1 MSFFPAYLDLKDR
14 RVLIVGGGRVAL
26 GKLKRLLEFSE
37 NMVIISPEFLD
48 EFLEFDIELVHRCYR
63 RGDIEGFDIVIV
75 ATDNIELQREIF
87 IESRGSGILV
97 NCVDS
102 MEYCDFIFPSYI
114 KKGHLTISISTDG
127 ASPAVTKAL
136 REYIEEL
143 IPPDI
148 DIFLRDM
155 KSLRES
161 LPKGESRI
169 ELFREMSRDFI
180 DRYREER

>member
-1 MSFFPAYLDLKDR
+1 
-14 RVLIVGGGRVAL
+14 
-26 GKLKRLLEFSE
+26 
-37 NMVIISPEFLD
+37 
-48 EFLEFDIELVHRCYR
+48 
-63 RGDIEGFDIVIV
+63 
-75 ATDNIELQREIF
+75 
-87 IESRGSGILV
+87 
-97 NCVDS
+97 

-161 LPKGESRI
+161 LPERGAEGRQGNL
-169 ELFREMSRDFI
+169 EALF
-180 DRYREER
+180 